1 MITRDLAIFVF
12 YNAKKYYE
20 KIRQNYQ
27 RYIGT
32 YE

>member
-1 MITRDLAIFVF
+1 MITRNLSTF
-12 YNAKKYYE
+12 YSIVQKFYE